1 MDEASGAN
9 DRGKAPMSEA
19 SGLVPA
25 SRIPDRNSGSLMH
38 FFDHVAI
45 YLRQEQVENQ
55 VHIQV
60 ATS

>member
-19 SGLVPA
+19 SGLVPT
-25 SRIPDRNSGSLMH
+25 SRIPDRNSGTLMH
-38 FFDHVAI
+38 FYDHVAI
-45 YLRQEQVENQ
+45 YPGQEKVGNQ